1 MATNKDSFDSINKIE
16 GKNLKEMLYSSLKLL
31 NEKKSYIDSLN
42 VFPVPD
48 GDTGTNM
55 YLTYKEAIEKVKELE
70 SDRVDKITSA
80 LAQGALMGARGNSG
94 VILSQLLRGFSQA
107 NKNNKYLSPSNFVKG
122 LDKASK
128 IAYQGV
134 LKPVEG
140 TILTV
145 SRKAAEGAQKA
156 YENDF
161 DIITILEKTL
171 DSTKVALEK
180 TPEQLSELKEAGVVD
195 AGGQGYLTILTGWY
209 KELIGELS
217 FSHEAVDEKTEL
229 KIVKKEVEETE
240 KELEFS
246 YCTQTLIFTNDEADI
261 NIKKIRNDLKEYGDS
276 LMVVGSDN
284 IIKIHIHSNHPGEV
298 LEYAL
303 NYGKIGE
310 ISIDNME
317 RQKEHKESDEVT
329 KNLNQNNNTEISKDK
344 VNKDLIKVEK
354 DIAIISVAKGKGIKN
369 IMKDLGVDIIIDG
382 GQSMNPSTNDF
393 VESLEKLDVEKA
405 IILPNNKNIISAAKQ
420 AIHLTD
426 KEIAVIETKTIPEA
440 ISALLAFNE
449 QSELKELKKAMEE
462 ETEFVNTAEITTAVK
477 DSQVKGKKISEG
489 DILGL
494 MNGDIEAVG
503 KDYIEVVI
511 ELFEKFLDEEDLIT
525 IYYGEDVSKD
535 DAEKLKEQLKEKFNL
550 DEVEIYNGGQPL
562 YPYLISLE

>member
-1 MATNKDSFDSINKIE
+1 MATNKDSQDSINKIE

-55 YLTYKEAIEKVKELE
+55 YLTYKEAVEKVKELE
-70 SDRVDKITSA
+70 SNRVDEITSA

-107 NKNNKYLSPSNFVKG
+107 NKNNKYLTPSNLVKG
-122 LDKASK
+122 LDEASK

-171 DSTKVALEK
+171 DSAKKALER

-195 AGGQGYLTILTGWY
+195 AGGQGYLIILTGWY

-217 FSHEAVDEKTEL
+217 FSHEAVDEKAEL
-229 KIVKKEVEETE
+229 KIVKKDEEEVK
-240 KELEFS
+240 KELEFT
-246 YCTQTLIFTNDEADI
+246 YCTQTLIFTKDEVDI
-261 NIKKIRNDLKEYGDS
+261 NIEKLRNDLEKYGDS

-317 RQKEHKESDEVT
+317 RQKEHKESEEVA
-329 KNLNQNNNTEISKDK
+329 KNLKENNTEVSKDDTSE
-344 VNKDLIKVEK
+344 DLIKVEK
-354 DIAIISVAKGKGIKN
+354 NIAIISVAKGEGIKN

-420 AIHLTD
+420 AIHLTE
-426 KEIAVIETKTIPEA
+426 KEIAVIETRTIPEA
-440 ISALLAFNE
+440 ISALLAFND
-449 QSELKELKKAMEE
+449 QSELEELKEAMEE

-477 DSQVKGKKISEG
+477 NSQVKGKKINEG
-489 DILGL
+489 DILGI

-503 KDYIEVVI
+503 KDYTEVVI
-511 ELFEKFLDEEDLIT
+511 ELFDKYLGEEDLIT
-525 IYYGEDVSKD
+525 IYYGEDVIKE
-535 DAEKLKEQLKEKFNL
+535 DAEKLKEQLKEKFDL

>member
-1 MATNKDSFDSINKIE
+1 MATNKDSYDSINKIE

-55 YLTYKEAIEKVKELE
+55 YLTYKEAVEKVKELE

-209 KELIGELS
+209 KELVGELS

-229 KIVKKEVEETE
+229 KIVKKEEEETE
-240 KELEFS
+240 KELEFT
-246 YCTQTLIFTNDEADI
+246 YCTQTLIFTNDDADI
-261 NIKKIRNDLKEYGDS
+261 DIEKIRNDLKEYGDS

-317 RQKEHKESDEVT
+317 RQKEHKESDEVA
-329 KNLNQNNNTEISKDK
+329 KNLNQNSNTEVSKADRSE
-344 VNKDLIKVEK
+344 DLIKVEK
-354 DIAIISVAKGKGIKN
+354 NIAIISVAKGEGIKN

-440 ISALLAFNE
+440 ISALLAFND

-477 DSQVKGKKISEG
+477 DSQVKGKKINEG
-489 DILGL
+489 DILGI
-494 MNGDIEAVG
+494 MNGNIEAVG
-503 KDYIEVVI
+503 KDYTEVVI
-511 ELFEKFLDEEDLIT
+511 ELFDKFLDEEDLIT
-525 IYYGEDVSKD
+525 IYYGEDVSKN
-535 DAEKLKEQLKEKFNL
+535 DAKKLKEQLKDKFEL